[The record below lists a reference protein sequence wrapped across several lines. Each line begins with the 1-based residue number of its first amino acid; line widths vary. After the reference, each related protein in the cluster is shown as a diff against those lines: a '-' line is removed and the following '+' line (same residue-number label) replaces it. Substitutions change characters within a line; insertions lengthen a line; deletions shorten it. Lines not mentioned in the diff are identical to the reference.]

1 MIKEL
6 VKKSLSS
13 YIIPSK
19 HGYVSHNHDT
29 ILITGGSNGLG
40 LEIAKNFLNK
50 EFKVIILDV
59 QKPPKDLYLKNQKM
73 IFIEIDLAN
82 ISSLSA
88 QIEKSFQ
95 LHNIQDNS
103 IKVIINNAGI
113 TCGKTFEDLDKSMI
127 EKTILVNYESVV
139 VLLLSLRRFMNQDP
153 SCLVMNIASVLG
165 LITPANLTIY
175 GCTKRALIELHNFI
189 IASNEIPNSVEYQ
202 NSKMD
207 SILVLPGQ
215 INTDM
220 FKGVRTPNSLIAP
233 VLEKECLAKDLVDH
247 ILNYNTSL
255 NGTIW
260 RNNLYNRKQNVF
272 YAPFYVGLVPT
283 FNSTPWLFQRLARKF
298 SGMDQAMHNYS
309 K

>member
-1 MIKEL
+1 MITEL
-6 VKKSLSS
+6 IKKTVSNH
-13 YIIPSK
+13 IIPSK
-19 HGYVSHNHDT
+19 HGYVSRNHDT

-40 LEIAKNFLNK
+40 LEIAKNFLDK
-50 EFKVIILDV
+50 DFKVIIIDI
-59 QKPPKDLYLKNQKM
+59 QKPPSDLYKKNHKM
-73 IFIEIDLAN
+73 IFIKIDLSDIN
-82 ISSLSA
+82 SLSTN
-88 QIEKSFQ
+88 IYNSFQ
-95 LHNIQDNS
+95 LHNIKESS

-113 TCGKTFEDLDKSMI
+113 TCGKSFEDLEKSMI

-139 VLLLSLRRFMNQDP
+139 VLLLSVRKYMNQDS
-153 SCLVMNIASVLG
+153 SCLVMSIASVLG

-189 IASNEIPNSVEYQ
+189 TDSNTIPASKEYQ
-202 NSKMD
+202 NSKID

-215 INTDM
+215 INTEM
-220 FKGVRTPNSLIAP
+220 FQGVKTPNSLIAP
-233 VLEKECLAKDLVDH
+233 VLEKECLANDLVDH
-247 ILNYNTSL
+247 ILSYNTSL

-260 RNNLYNRKQNVF
+260 RNNIYNKKQHVF

-283 FNSTPWLFQRLARKF
+283 FNSTPWLFKKFARRF